1 MLSAS
6 CRLSSPTAGS
16 KRASPTISDI
26 ATLIS
31 ARKFAYARKLAIAP
45 AEGRQRR
52 GQRFLGDRCHCRI
65 GESATRVARARQLP
79 LGASMRRTVPI
90 LTVSVALLGTGT
102 SHAQAPAGRDSVMSR
117 IPIEA
122 QERSQLYPLAQTLM
136 DSIGPRLMGSIE
148 QRRAND
154 WVLSM
159 YRKWGIPAR
168 SERYGTWNEWR
179 REIAHIDL
187 IAPRKRPLEGILS
200 TWSPGTKGTVQA
212 AVVVH

>member
-1 MLSAS
+1 MQ
-6 CRLSSPTAGS
+6 G
-16 KRASPTISDI
+16 
-26 ATLIS
+26 
-31 ARKFAYARKLAIAP
+31 
-45 AEGRQRR
+45 
-52 GQRFLGDRCHCRI
+52 
-65 GESATRVARARQLP
+65 
-79 LGASMRRTVPI
+79 TVPI

-122 QERSQLYPLAQTLM
+122 QERSRLYPLAQTLM

-168 SERYGTWNEWR
+168 SDRYGTWNEWR

-187 IAPRKRPLEGILS
+187 IAPRQRALDGVLS
-200 TWSPGTKGTVQA
+200 TWSPGTRGTA
-212 AVVVH
+212 TGAVVVNPAVRDRAELEAWLPKARGKFVLLNFARPTCRPDSDVR